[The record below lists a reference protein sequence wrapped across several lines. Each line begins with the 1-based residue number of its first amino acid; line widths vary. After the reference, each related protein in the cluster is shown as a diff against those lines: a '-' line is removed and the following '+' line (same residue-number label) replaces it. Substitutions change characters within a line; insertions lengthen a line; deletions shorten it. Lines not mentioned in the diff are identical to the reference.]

1 MRFRETYNKHLQKV
15 ANHTRRFIEGH
26 GTTANHFSEFD
37 TDMMKSCINLKVTMD
52 KFLSDYKDW
61 IKRNSCDVLSFHVEP
76 KEVQILENEEV

>member
-15 ANHTRRFIEGH
+15 AHHTKRFIEGR

-61 IKRNSCDVLSFHVEP
+61 ILKNTSNPEKYLSATS
-76 KEVQILENEEV
+76 